1 MNNRKIKPKRNNM
14 STMPKDWRGT
24 EKQWRETVTLEY
36 VCSQGYD
43 EPDDAERLMELR
55 KIGWKTKS
63 KKKK

>member
-1 MNNRKIKPKRNNM
+1 M